1 MQLDPILIGKEEGL
15 TARGDPT
22 SLSHMASTS
31 GFTVTSWNLLHGM
44 TIPPHPKT
52 AAESASIKSALQE
65 LALEAHSDLIA
76 LQEVDVQQSR
86 SGNGNQVKEVAEIIG
101 ADYWA
106 FAPAIYGTPGEK
118 WHGVK
123 DAMIFD
129 QDSSL
134 PNDAMYGIGMVSKV
148 PVKRWHRINLG
159 KAPLGMPLLVA
170 GEKRPQFIYVSDE
183 PRSALVAELENG
195 ISVTTT
201 HLSFVPGKNLLQLR
215 KISKWVEQLPGL
227 HIMTGDFNL
236 PWGLA
241 PKISGWH
248 DLAVG
253 PTYPSWKPSIEFDYI
268 MSKELRP
275 EDVDAQIHNHFGIS
289 DHRAISVS
297 LR

>member
-1 MQLDPILIGKEEGL
+1 VAIP
-15 TARGDPT
+15 A
-22 SLSHMASTS
+22 

-44 TIPPHPKT
+44 PIPPQSSVTFHD
-52 AAESASIKSALQE
+52 
-65 LALEAHSDLIA
+65 ALEKLHNAIDFDVIA

-86 SGNGNQVKEVAEIIG
+86 SGNGNQILEVAELIG
-101 ADYWA
+101 AKYWA
-106 FAPAIYGTPGEK
+106 FAPSMYGTPGEK

-123 DAMIFD
+123 DAIVFD
-129 QDSSL
+129 DKSSL
-134 PNDAMYGIGMVSKV
+134 PNDAMYGIGIVSKV

-170 GEKRPQFIYVSDE
+170 GEKRPQLIYVSDE

-201 HLSFVPGKNLLQLR
+201 HLSFVPIKNAMQLR
-215 KISKWVEQLPGL
+215 KISKWVEQLPGI

-236 PWGLA
+236 PWGLG

-253 PTYPSWKPSIEFDYI
+253 ATYPSWKPAIEFDYI
-268 MSKELRP
+268 MSKELKP
-275 EDVDAQIHNHFGIS
+275 NQVKPQIHDHYGIS
-289 DHRAISVS
+289 DHRAISIT
-297 LR
+297 LL